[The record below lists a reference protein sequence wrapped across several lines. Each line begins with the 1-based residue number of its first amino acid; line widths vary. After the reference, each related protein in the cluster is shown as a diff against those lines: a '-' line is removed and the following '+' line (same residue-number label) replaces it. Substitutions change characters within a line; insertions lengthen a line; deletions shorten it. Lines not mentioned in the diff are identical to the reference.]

1 MRRIAGAHMSRP
13 LLVAWSGGKDSTLAL
28 ERLRGDPAWR
38 VAGLLTSVT
47 HDYDRISIHGV
58 RRSILHAQ
66 AAALRLPLF
75 EAELPAQADNAAYEA
90 SFAAAL
96 AQARAAEPALDAI
109 AFGDLFLADV
119 RAYREALLARLGW
132 RGVFPLW
139 GEDTRRLAQAFVERG
154 HRAILCCVD
163 TDQLDGAFCGRDYD
177 AALLAD
183 LPSGCD
189 PCGEN
194 GEFHTCVHGGPLF
207 AQPIDLVR
215 GERVLRERRFAY
227 VDLVE
232 ASSTSGS

>member
-1 MRRIAGAHMSRP
+1 MSRP

-28 ERLRGDPAWR
+28 ERVRADPAWH

-47 HDYDRISIHGV
+47 REYDRISIHGV

-66 AAALRLPLF
+66 AAALGVPLF

-90 SFAAAL
+90 SCAAAL
-96 AQARAAEPALDAI
+96 AQARAADPALDAI

-132 RGVFPLW
+132 HGVFPLW
-139 GEDTRRLAQAFVERG
+139 GEDTRRLAHAFIERG

-163 TDQLDGAFCGRDYD
+163 TDQLDGALCGRDYD
-177 AALLAD
+177 ASLLAG
-183 LPSGCD
+183 LPPGCD

-207 AQPIDLVR
+207 AQPIELVR

-232 ASSTSGS
+232 ASSASGS

>member
-1 MRRIAGAHMSRP
+1 MSRP
-13 LLVAWSGGKDSTLAL
+13 LLVAWSGGKDAAQAL
-28 ERLRGDPAWR
+28 ERLRADPAWR

-47 HDYDRISIHGV
+47 VPYDRISIHGV

-66 AAALRLPLF
+66 ARALGLPLF
-75 EAELPAQADNAAYEA
+75 EAELPVQADNATYEA

-96 AQARAAEPALDAI
+96 AQASASEPGLDAI

-132 RGVFPLW
+132 HGVFPLW
-139 GEDTRRLAQAFVERG
+139 GEDTRRLAQAFIARG

-163 TDQLDGAFCGRDYD
+163 TRQLDATFCGRDYD

-183 LPSGCD
+183 LPAGCD

-207 AQPIDLVR
+207 AQPIELAR
-215 GERVLRERRFAY
+215 GEHVLREQRFAY
-227 VDLVE
+227 VDLVDT
-232 ASSTSGS
+232 SSTSPPR